1 MCVYN
6 KKYLTNHA
14 EKVKDVECEEQGEDV
29 SHSRFK
35 TDI

>member
-6 KKYLTNHA
+6 EKYLTNYA
-14 EKVKDVECEEQGEDV
+14 EKVEDIEWEEQGEDV